1 MFAFR
6 INFGRRGRDEA
17 EKPFWISY
25 ADLMTALMV
34 LFLVVMSV
42 ALLAVTKVVS
52 EAEQRKENRD
62 QAIQRLLGQLEQAV
76 ARFPGMAV
84 DRDQQAVEFGDRAR
98 FPFRQASLTA
108 DQQRAL
114 REFIPEVLR
123 LAKTDEGQKWL
134 KRVSVVGFTDPRG
147 TYLAN
152 LDLSLERSQ
161 SALCAL
167 FAPPLL
173 DERPLTSDQKQHIQ
187 ELFLVG
193 GFAFNALRATDDESR
208 RVELRLEFYG
218 LDEPPLPR
226 TVVELETSG
235 SCNGLISR

>member
-1 MFAFR
+1 VFAFR
-6 INFGRRGRDEA
+6 VSYGERGRDEA

-42 ALLAVTKVVS
+42 ALLAVTKSVS
-52 EAEQRKENRD
+52 EAEQRKLDRD
-62 QAIQRLLGQLEQAV
+62 QAIKYLLDQLELAV
-76 ARFPGMAV
+76 ARFPGMSV
-84 DRDQQAVEFGDRAR
+84 DRVQQAVEFGDRAR

-108 DQQRAL
+108 GQQRAL

-123 LAKTDEGQKWL
+123 LAETNQGERWL
-134 KRVSVVGFTDPRG
+134 KRVLVVGFTDPRG

-167 FAPPLL
+167 FATPLL
-173 DERPLTSDQKQHIQ
+173 DERPLTENQKRHIQ

-218 LDEPPLPR
+218 LDESPTGPTLIA
-226 TVVELETSG
+226 LETNG